1 MIGIVPYQCGS
12 RAAERRLDMLL
23 ITGATGNVGAELV
36 RALIDAGE
44 QVRALTRADRADG
57 LPAGAEAVT
66 GDLNRPDS
74 LSEALAGVRGVFL
87 LPGYEDMDGVLAALR
102 DAGVER
108 VVLLSG
114 SSAATGDTSNAVT
127 AYMMRSETAVKESG
141 VPWTILRPF
150 GFMSNALR
158 WRDQLREGDVVREPF
173 ANVAVAVIDPFDLAA
188 VAATALRSEG
198 HEGRTHVLTG
208 PEALLP
214 ADRVR
219 ILGTVLGRELRLE
232 ALSDA
237 VARAKMSAEMPAE
250 YVDAFFDF
258 YVDGNLDESQVQPTV
273 EHVLGRE
280 PRSFEQW
287 AAAHADAFR

>member
-1 MIGIVPYQCGS
+1 MKAKGFSV
-12 RAAERRLDMLL
+12 LL
-23 ITGATGNVGAELV
+23 VTGATGNVGAEVV
-36 RALIDAGE
+36 RALADAGE
-44 QVRALTRADRADG
+44 PVRALTRSAGA
-57 LPAGAEAVT
+57 LPAGVEADP
-66 GDLNRPDS
+66 GDLYRPDS
-74 LSEALAGVRGVFL
+74 LADALAGIRGVFL
-87 LPGYEDMDGVLAALR
+87 LPGYEDMDGVLAAMR

-114 SSAATGDTSNAVT
+114 SSAASGDTRNAVT
-127 AYMMRSETAVKESG
+127 AYMLRSEAAVTGSG
-141 VPWTILRPF
+141 IPWTILRPF
-150 GFMSNALR
+150 AFMSNALR
-158 WRDQLREGDVVREPF
+158 WRDQLRGGDVVREPF
-173 ANVAVAVIDPFDLAA
+173 AGVSVAVVDPHDIAE
-188 VAATALRSEG
+188 VAASALRADG
-198 HEGRTHVLTG
+198 HDGRTYVLSG

-219 ILGTVLGRELRLE
+219 ILGAALGRELRLE

-237 VARAKMSAEMPAE
+237 DARVKMSAEMPAA

-273 EHVLGRE
+273 EAVLGRA

>member
-1 MIGIVPYQCGS
+1 
-12 RAAERRLDMLL
+12 MLL
-23 ITGATGNVGAELV
+23 VTGATGNVGAEVV
-36 RALIDAGE
+36 RALAGTGE
-44 QVRALTRADRADG
+44 PVRALTRSAGA
-57 LPAGAEAVT
+57 LPAGVEAVT
-66 GDLNRPDS
+66 GDLNRPES
-74 LSEALAGVRGVFL
+74 LSDALAGIRGVFL
-87 LPGYEDMDGVLAALR
+87 LPGYEDMDGVLAAMR

-114 SSAATGDTSNAVT
+114 SSAASGDTSNAVT
-127 AYMMRSETAVKESG
+127 AYMLRSEAAVTGSG
-141 VPWTILRPF
+141 IPWTILRPYA
-150 GFMSNALR
+150 FMSNALR

-173 ANVAVAVIDPFDLAA
+173 AGVAVAVLDPQDIAE
-188 VAATALRSEG
+188 VAASALRADG
-198 HEGRTHVLTG
+198 HDCRTYVLSG

-219 ILGTVLGRELRLE
+219 ILGEVLGRELRLE

-237 VARAKMSAEMPAE
+237 DARAKMSAEMPAA

-273 EHVLGRE
+273 EAVLGRA

-287 AAAHADAFR
+287 AAAHADAFQQLGGRTPAG